1 MSEANPD
8 KERWSKDHAAPTP
21 DPSAAPAGLS
31 EGTDPES
38 TVVRPRPRT
47 TKPRTGAAHTPR
59 PAGTRKVAPTQV
71 PAAKSDVP
79 EAGAASSKPADDV
92 PMKSGSAFSA
102 GLDHLPKA
110 TSSAPSPSPSPSP
123 LAAPEPV
130 ANDPTPT
137 ARRTTPGSDAPAAE
151 APQPSVLER
160 ARAGVV
166 AAAAVAK
173 EKVAQV
179 SIAATTT
186 IPAPVSPDP
195 GPASRAVQ
203 RPRRTRRARLRISR
217 IDPWSVMKTSLLFG
231 IAGGIIF
238 VVATYVVMSVIQA
251 TGLFDA
257 VNQMVKDILASPSDT
272 TTFDITTYINTKRA
286 TGLAAL
292 IGAIDVVIF
301 TALATVLSFLYNLS
315 ATMLGG
321 LEITLAED

>member
-8 KERWSKDHAAPTP
+8 RERWSKDPAATAK
-21 DPSAAPAGLS
+21 DPSASSAPAGLS
-31 EGTDPES
+31 EGGDPEE
-38 TVVRPRPRT
+38 TVVLSRPRT
-47 TKPRTGAAHTPR
+47 TKPRTGAARKPR
-59 PAGTRKVAPTQV
+59 PAGTRKVTPTPVPPATSDAPDAV
-71 PAAKSDVP
+71 
-79 EAGAASSKPADDV
+79 AASTPTGDDGRV
-92 PMKSGSAFSA
+92 TSGSAFSA

-110 TSSAPSPSPSPSP
+110 TPSAPSPSPF
-123 LAAPEPV
+123 AAPEPV
-130 ANDPTPT
+130 AFDPTPT
-137 ARRTTPGSDAPAAE
+137 VPKVTPPPDVPSTE

-179 SIAATTT
+179 SSAATTT
-186 IPAPVSPDP
+186 IPAPVSPNP
-195 GPASRAVQ
+195 EPASRAVQ

-238 VVATYVVMSVIQA
+238 VVATYVLMSVIQA

-257 VNQMVKDILASPSDT
+257 VNTMVKDILASPSDT

-301 TALATVLSFLYNLS
+301 TALATVFSFLYNLS

>member
-1 MSEANPD
+1 VSEANPD
-8 KERWSKDHAAPTP
+8 RERRSQDHAATQ
-21 DPSAAPAGLS
+21 DPPAPPSGLT

-38 TVVRPRPRT
+38 TAIRPRPR
-47 TKPRTGAAHTPR
+47 TKPRTGAARTPR

-79 EAGAASSKPADDV
+79 EAGAASSKPAGDV

-110 TSSAPSPSPSPSP
+110 TPSAPAPSPF
-123 LAAPEPV
+123 AAPEPV
-130 ANDPTPT
+130 AYDPT
-137 ARRTTPGSDAPAAE
+137 RTTPASDAPAAE

-166 AAAAVAK
+166 AVAAVAM
-173 EKVAQV
+173 EKAAQV
-179 SIAATTT
+179 SSAATTT

-195 GPASRAVQ
+195 EPASRAVQ

-231 IAGGIIF
+231 IAGGVIF
-238 VVATYVVMSVIQA
+238 VVATYVLMSVIQA

-272 TTFDITTYINTKRA
+272 TTFDITLYINTKRA

-301 TALATVLSFLYNLS
+301 TALATVFSFLYNLS

>member
-8 KERWSKDHAAPTP
+8 KERRSKDHAAPTP

-38 TVVRPRPRT
+38 TAVRPRPRP
-47 TKPRTGAAHTPR
+47 TKPRTGAARRPR

-92 PMKSGSAFSA
+92 PIKSGSAFSA

-110 TSSAPSPSPSPSP
+110 TPSAPAPSPF
-123 LAAPEPV
+123 AAPEPV
-130 ANDPTPT
+130 AYDPTPT
-137 ARRTTPGSDAPAAE
+137 VRRTTPDSDAPAAE

-166 AAAAVAK
+166 AVAAVAK
-173 EKVAQV
+173 EKAAQV
-179 SIAATTT
+179 SSAATTT
-186 IPAPVSPDP
+186 IPAPVSTDP
-195 GPASRAVQ
+195 EPASRAVQ

-231 IAGGIIF
+231 IAGGVIF
-238 VVATYVVMSVIQA
+238 VVATYVLMSVIQA

-272 TTFDITTYINTKRA
+272 TTFDITLYINTKRA

-301 TALATVLSFLYNLS
+301 TALATVFSFLYNLS

>member
-1 MSEANPD
+1 M
-8 KERWSKDHAAPTP
+8 T
-21 DPSAAPAGLS
+21 G
-31 EGTDPES
+31 GS
-38 TVVRPRPRT
+38 TF
-47 TKPRTGAAHTPR
+47 
-59 PAGTRKVAPTQV
+59 
-71 PAAKSDVP
+71 
-79 EAGAASSKPADDV
+79 SS
-92 PMKSGSAFSA
+92 

-110 TSSAPSPSPSPSP
+110 NPSSQFAAPQTETSAPSTAPSWELPAS
-123 LAAPEPV
+123 
-130 ANDPTPT
+130 DP
-137 ARRTTPGSDAPAAE
+137 A
-151 APQPSVLER
+151 PSVLER

-166 AAAAVAK
+166 AAATVAK

-179 SIAATTT
+179 SSAATSTA
-186 IPAPVSPDP
+186 PVPVSPDP
-195 GPASRAVQ
+195 QAGPRGVK

-238 VVATYVVMSVIQA
+238 VVATYVLMSVIEA

-257 VNQMVKDILASPSDT
+257 INQMVKDILASPSDT

-301 TALATVLSFLYNLS
+301 TALATVFSFLYNLS